1 MFASKNKVK
10 SAVLTAI
17 LVVGGLFVAANSV
30 GCDSYYD
37 PYWDIN
43 SAAWYRQ
50 AETDYWADMWDYEI
64 LYY

>member
-1 MFASKNKVK
+1 MFASKNILK
-10 SAVLTAI
+10 SVVLKAI
-17 LVVGGLFVAANSV
+17 LVVGGLFAAANSF

-37 PYWDIN
+37 PYNIIN

-64 LYY
+64 LNY